1 MDYKNKDNF
10 HSYPIYIIM
19 VVFGAGIGLV
29 TQESS
34 LSTTT
39 ADATTRSLDNIN
51 ATVINNTAFVD
62 PISQVTVMTSAFG
75 EPFYELN
82 DSKDT
87 GNEVISLEPP
97 QTKDSYIAQ
106 GYMQGIGNVSE
117 HGTYVTTYSSPII
130 SSVGKGLIFK
140 DDHVATFTAQDTGR
154 SDNDGNRFLKGTML
168 FQSDDIEMA
177 SINGKVGF
185 YLYWKDINGTDLSKT
200 WLLE

>member
-185 YLYWKDINGTDLSKT
+185 YLYWKDINGTDWSKT